1 MIRLLALFPLTLF
14 LAACTPRAATGVA
27 DDNIN
32 TYWVN
37 SSKVPC
43 TGVAPRQ
50 CLQVKRGNQLSEG
63 QWENFYSSIQ
73 GFDYEPGYL
82 YLLRVRETELPAA
95 QVPADASS
103 ISYELVEV
111 VEKRQDKRLRLHD
124 IWALESVAG
133 GKTIDFFSAVPA
145 PAVRQ
150 PNLEL
155 NLTEM
160 RLLGTNGCNDF
171 NGKIEQ
177 VTDDKLTFG
186 PLAMTHRAC
195 KDSGLP
201 DRVTDGLNQVAGYRL
216 KGLKLMLLNEEGEE
230 VLRYRKVD

>member
-1 MIRLLALFPLTLF
+1 MIRLLALFPLVLF

-82 YLLRVRETELPAA
+82 YLLRVRETQLPAA

-103 ISYELVEV
+103 IRYELVEV
-111 VEKRQDKRLRLHD
+111 VEKRRDKKLRLYD

-133 GKTIDFFSAVPA
+133 EAVDFTASPA
-145 PAVRQ
+145 GQQ

-160 RLLGTNGCNDF
+160 RVMGTNGCNTF
-171 NGKIEQ
+171 TGQITG
-177 VTDDKLTFG
+177 VTDEQLTFG
-186 PLAMTHRAC
+186 PLAMTRRAC
-195 KDSGLP
+195 KDNNLA
-201 DRVTDGLNQVAGYRL
+201 DCVTAALDQVAGYRI
-216 KGLKLMLLNEEGEE
+216 KGLKLTLLDESGKEILG
-230 VLRYRKVD
+230 YRKVD